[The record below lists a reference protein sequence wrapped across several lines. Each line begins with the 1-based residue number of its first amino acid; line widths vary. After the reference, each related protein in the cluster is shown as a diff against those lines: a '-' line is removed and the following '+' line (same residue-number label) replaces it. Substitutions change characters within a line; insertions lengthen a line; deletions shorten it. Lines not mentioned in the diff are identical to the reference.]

1 MEASRSAWLRP
12 GNRPMRVALIVVA
25 ATALVA
31 TGCSKARTAST
42 ASGGPPL
49 TKVFIQKFRYHGF
62 PATLP
67 TGLHMLYF
75 QNEESFPIVHE
86 MIPIALPAGKTAADV
101 IAAAKANGPASEDGW
116 LHIGGDFG
124 PASTGAGVVE
134 TIYLPPGNYAVA
146 CWQTGK
152 ANGKSGDGPTHVSI
166 GMIQAFTVT

>member
-12 GNRPMRVALIVVA
+12 VGRPMKVAVILIA

-31 TGCSKARTAST
+31 TGCSKARTESPS
-42 ASGGPPL
+42 SGGAPL
-49 TKVFIQKFRYHGF
+49 TKVFVQKFRYHGF

-67 TGLHMLYF
+67 AGLHMLYF
-75 QNEESFPIVHE
+75 QNEESFPIDHE

-101 IAAAKANGPASEDGW
+101 IADAKANGPASEDNW

-124 PASTGAGVVE
+124 TAATNAGVVE
-134 TIYLPPGNYAVA
+134 TLYLPPGNYAVA

-152 ANGKSGDGPTHVSI
+152 ANGKPGEGPTHVSI
-166 GMIQAFTVT
+166 GMIASFTVT